1 MPQDMGTTNVPTQSP
16 ADMPEATVICCDACL
31 DIAGARDFYDR
42 LQAVLKARQP
52 VVLDATHIER
62 VDTAALQILC
72 AFFRDAEVHGLVVQW
87 QHPSPAL
94 QNAARLLN
102 VSTCLALSAG

>member
-1 MPQDMGTTNVPTQSP
+1 MRVQLAQQAKEILGTS
-16 ADMPEATVICCDACL
+16 DLVI
-31 DIAGARDFYDR
+31 I
-42 LQAVLKARQP
+42 
-52 VVLDATHIER
+52 TER

-72 AFFRDAEVHGLVVQW
+72 AFFRDAEVNGLVVQW

-102 VSTCLALSAG
+102 VSTCLALSGG

>member
-1 MPQDMGTTNVPTQSP
+1 MHHDMGTTDVPTPSP
-16 ADMPEATVICCDACL
+16 ADEPEATVICCDACL
-31 DIAGARDFYDR
+31 DIAGARDFYNR
-42 LQAVLKARQP
+42 LQAAMQARQP

-87 QHPSPAL
+87 QQPSPAL

-102 VSTCLALSAG
+102 VSTYLALSPE

>member
-16 ADMPEATVICCDACL
+16 ADMLEATVICCDACL
-31 DIAGARDFYDR
+31 DIAGAQDFYNR
-42 LQAVLKARQP
+42 LQAALKACQP

-62 VDTAALQILC
+62 VDTTALQILC
-72 AFFRDAEVHGLVVQW
+72 AFFREAEVHGLVVQW

>member
-16 ADMPEATVICCDACL
+16 AD
-31 DIAGARDFYDR
+31 
-42 LQAVLKARQP
+42 LQARQP

-72 AFFRDAEVHGLVVQW
+72 AFFRDAEVNGLVVQW